1 MAEKTGNLIKL
12 TYEFNCGWCCEVSF
26 DGESGLELQ
35 PVSLEVLM
43 VKEEF

>member
-1 MAEKTGNLIKL
+1 MNLILDGVVKL
-12 TYEFNCGWCCEVSF
+12 VLMVKG
-26 DGESGLELQ
+26 GLESQ